1 MNTNSVIPF
10 NFHSREVRIVIRNG
24 DPWFIASDVALALGY
39 RDAANAARN
48 VGDHQKADTQ
58 IVSISSNRTEQSRT
72 VTLISEGGLYRL
84 VLRSRKP
91 EAVAFSD
98 WVTDEVLPSIRKT
111 GSYNQGKDGLAD
123 IPDLAKCRKAL
134 VQAHNDFCDWGYA
147 AHQAML
153 SAGITPPPSPDV
165 TPDMMLATLGGLLM
179 NTSWILRVNHEFRI
193 SLIPVSDS
201 ESIVSNEKIAGYI
214 SDSSFPSRHL
224 PDIAK
229 AAIDRMS
236 KSLPGVQTQ

>member
-1 MNTNSVIPF
+1 MSQPLTCYDFQS
-10 NFHSREVRIVIRNG
+10 HSIRIVMRQG
-24 DPWFIASDVALALGY
+24 EPWFVASDVAEALGY

-48 VGDHQKADTQ
+48 LEVHQKGTQ
-58 IVSISSNRTEQSRT
+58 IVS
-72 VTLISEGGLYRL
+72 TLKGNQELTIISEGGLYRL

>member
-1 MNTNSVIPF
+1 MSQSIISYDFRAHSV
-10 NFHSREVRIVIRNG
+10 RVVIRDG
-24 DPWFIASDVALALGY
+24 EPWFVATDVARSLGY
-39 RDAANAARN
+39 RNSPDAVRN
-48 VGDHQKADTQ
+48 LEDRQKGTHN
-58 IVSISSNRTEQSRT
+58 VRTLKGNQELT
-72 VTLISEGGLYRL
+72 IISEGGLYRL